1 MNPVTLVQPATTVVP
16 ITSLTRLGTSGLR
29 VSRIGLGLASLG
41 RPAYMAWGRDADLGA
56 DRSIRAM
63 RCRCYALLDAA
74 RAAGVRYVD
83 TARSYGLAEQFL
95 SAWCDDRRLPAGGL
109 TVGSKWGYVYTGSW
123 QRHARVHEVKQL
135 TLETLR
141 QQAMESRVI
150 LGPRLSLYQIHSA
163 TIESGVLDDRGVL
176 TELARLRH
184 SGLRIGLTVTGPRQA
199 DTIRR
204 AIEIQLDGVPL
215 FQTVQATWNLFEPS
229 AGPALA
235 DASAAGYG
243 VIVKEVLANGRL
255 TDRYGGP
262 ALSPLRAR
270 AKELETHVETLAVAA
285 ALAQPWADV
294 ALSGAVTVEQLETH
308 LAAPFL
314 SESESAGGLESIA
327 EPADV
332 YWRKRGAMLWT

>member
-1 MNPVTLVQPATTVVP
+1 MNPVTLMQPVASVVP
-16 ITSLTRLGTSGLR
+16 IACLAKLGTSGLR
-29 VSRIGLGLASLG
+29 ASRIGLGLASLG

-63 RCRCYALLDAA
+63 RCRCHALLDAA

-95 SAWCDDRRLPAGGL
+95 SAWCDDRRLPAGAL

-123 QRHARVHEVKQL
+123 QRHAPVHEVKRL
-135 TLETLR
+135 TIETLR

-163 TIESGVLDDRGVL
+163 TVESGVLDDRAVL
-176 TELARLRH
+176 GELSRLRH
-184 SGLRIGLTVTGPRQA
+184 TGLRIGLTVTGPRQA
-199 DTIRR
+199 ETIRR
-204 AIEIQLDGVPL
+204 AIEIRIDGVPL
-215 FQTVQATWNLFEPS
+215 FQTVQATWNLLEPS
-229 AGPALA
+229 AAQALA
-235 DASAAGYG
+235 DASASGCG

-262 ALSPLRAR
+262 VLSPLRAR
-270 AKELETHVETLAVAA
+270 AKELETTVETLAIAA

-294 ALSGAVTVEQLETH
+294 VLSGAVTVEQLDSH
-308 LAAPFL
+308 LAAPL
-314 SESESAGGLESIA
+314 LNGSAGSFETLA

-332 YWRKRGAMLWT
+332 YWRKRSAMVWS